1 MNLVIVE
8 SPAKAKTIN
17 KYLGDNYT
25 VLASYGHIRDLPSKN
40 GSVDP
45 ENKFQMEWEI
55 DSFSKKY
62 LKEITDVA
70 KDSDKI
76 ILATDP
82 DREGEAIAWHVKEFL
97 DEKKILKDKK
107 IERVVFNEITK
118 KAVINGIE
126 NPRSLEGQLVDAYMA
141 RRALDYLV
149 GFNISPILWTKLPGS
164 KSAGRVQSVALRLLT
179 EREHEIEVFN
189 PEEFWTIN
197 VNFITSSKNILTSSI
212 SELNGE
218 KIEKFSFRNKEDVNN
233 AISKIKEKKYSI
245 KDITSKIYTRNP
257 SGPFTTSTLQQ
268 SASSK
273 LGFGASR
280 TMQIAQRL
288 YQGIEIDGDTKGLIT
303 YMRTDGTNI
312 SKEAIPLFRK
322 YIEENYG
329 DDYLPEQANNYSG
342 KKAKNA
348 QEAHEAIRPTEIKN
362 SPESIKKYLSTDQ
375 YKLYDLIWSRA
386 LSSQMQP
393 AKFDRKTILIT
404 SEDGKNILKSSG
416 STVKFDGFLKLQKI
430 DENDDEKILPEVSK
444 GPIEIKEFNDEQHFT
459 QPPPRFSEASLVK
472 KLEELGIGRPSTYA
486 SIISVISN
494 RGYADIVNKRF
505 FPTDRGK
512 LLSAFLEKL
521 FSRYVDY
528 DFTAKLE
535 DQLDDIT
542 SGKENWI
549 KVLDQ
554 FWIDFN
560 KNVLN
565 VKEKR
570 TREVLDLLNDSL
582 GKLIFDTDENGKIDR
597 KCKLCQ
603 TGELSLKNSFRG
615 GAFIGCSG
623 YPECKFT
630 RPLSKIKASQQVNLA
645 EPKLIGKNDIG
656 KDIYLKNGRFGPY
669 LQYELSDEE
678 IENIKKPKT
687 KTKKKKK
694 EESNFKNVSIPKGLD
709 IENVDLDKA
718 KYLCSLPKIIGKHPD
733 LDKDITINVGRFGP
747 YLKCD
752 NKSARLES
760 IDELFNIGLN
770 RAITLISEAKPG
782 RISSSIIKD
791 LGEHPEDKKPVRIMK
806 GQYGPYIKYKSLN
819 ATIPEEKDP
828 AELTME
834 EALILIE
841 KRKEYDR
848 SKKRKKK
855 MKLLIFII
863 LILNLCLSTSFSAEK
878 KDCSKFKKFSKNHI
892 ACKASNL
899 KAGTKNTA
907 GKIKNKTGNIL
918 KVTTGIFKKN

>member
-17 KYLGDNYT
+17 KYLGKDYT

-45 ENKFQMEWEI
+45 ENKFKMIWEV

-218 KIEKFSFRNKEDVNN
+218 KIEKFSFRNKQDINN

-848 SKKRKKK
+848 SKKKKK
-855 MKLLIFII
+855 
-863 LILNLCLSTSFSAEK
+863 
-878 KDCSKFKKFSKNHI
+878 
-892 ACKASNL
+892 
-899 KAGTKNTA
+899 
-907 GKIKNKTGNIL
+907 
-918 KVTTGIFKKN
+918 

>member
-17 KYLGDNYT
+17 KYLGKDYT

-45 ENKFQMEWEI
+45 ENKFKMIWEV

-218 KIEKFSFRNKEDVNN
+218 KIEKFSFRNKEDINN

-416 STVKFDGFLKLQKI
+416 STIKFDGFLKLQKI

-570 TREVLDLLNDSL
+570 TREVLDLLNESL

-687 KTKKKKK
+687 KSKKKKK
-694 EESNFKNVSIPKGLD
+694 EESNLKNVSIPKGLD

-782 RISSSIIKD
+782 RISSSMIKD

-848 SKKRKKK
+848 SKKKKK
-855 MKLLIFII
+855 
-863 LILNLCLSTSFSAEK
+863 
-878 KDCSKFKKFSKNHI
+878 
-892 ACKASNL
+892 
-899 KAGTKNTA
+899 
-907 GKIKNKTGNIL
+907 
-918 KVTTGIFKKN
+918 